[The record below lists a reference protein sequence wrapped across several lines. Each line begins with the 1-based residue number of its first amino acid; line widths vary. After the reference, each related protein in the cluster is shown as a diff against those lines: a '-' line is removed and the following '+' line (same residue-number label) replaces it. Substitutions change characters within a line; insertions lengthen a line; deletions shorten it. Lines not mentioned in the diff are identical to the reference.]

1 MQSFTTSSGSGHG
14 SGPDPRSRTRQAV
27 SIALPIEDQRL
38 ARIRF
43 FQEFLR
49 NPFATGA
56 LCPSSPVLSKAV
68 ADACDFAA
76 DDLVVELGP
85 GTGSFTELLLQRLGP
100 RGRLLAFEINAT
112 NVEILRRRFPL
123 SEIIHDSAENLVD
136 HLGHQRARCVISGLA
151 WSTMLPALQDRILQA
166 VLDSLTPVGQ
176 FVAFAYVHAFWVPTA
191 RRFRRSLLRT
201 FGRVTTT
208 PIVWRNLPPAYVY
221 RCWRA

>member
-1 MQSFTTSSGSGHG
+1 MQSFTTSSGTRRN
-14 SGPDPRSRTRQAV
+14 PARDPRTRAQSAISV
-27 SIALPIEDQRL
+27 ALTLEDQRL
-38 ARIRF
+38 ARLQF

-56 LCPSSPVLSKAV
+56 LCPSSRTLSKAV
-68 ADACDFAA
+68 VGACDFAPN
-76 DDLVVELGP
+76 DVVVELGP
-85 GTGSFTELLLQRLGP
+85 GTGSFTELLLRRLGR
-100 RGRLLAFEINAT
+100 RGRLLAFEINAA

-123 SEIIHDSAENLVD
+123 SEIIHDSAENLAP
-136 HLGHQRARCVISGLA
+136 HLGQQRAQCVVSGLA

-166 VLDSLTPVGQ
+166 VLSSLTPDGQ
-176 FVAFAYVHAFWVPTA
+176 FVAFAYVHAFWLPTA
-191 RRFRRSLLRT
+191 RRFRRSLLGT